1 MWAGNENFIIA
12 YIENDNLWKI
22 ENAIVDLE
30 PIADFGKLQQLLS
43 NIRVLQEVAH
53 QLGNN
58 LNNQYQ
64 GILVGLA

>member
-22 ENAIVDLE
+22 ENAIIDLE
-30 PIADFGKLQQLLS
+30 RIADFGQLQQLLS